1 MFLFYEVGSFVMDI
15 KEELKIIK
23 RGTEEIIS
31 EEELIK
37 KIEKSRKEKTPLRVK
52 QGFDP
57 NAPDIHLG
65 HTVGLRKMR
74 QFQDLGHDIY
84 FLIGDF
90 TGMIG
95 DPSGKSVT
103 RKQLTEE
110 EVKRN
115 AETYKKQVFKIL
127 NPERTKVV
135 FNSHWLKKLSFS
147 EVLKVCSKYTVAR
160 MLERDD
166 FSNRYKGGKPI
177 GIHEFMYPLMQGYDS
192 VAMQA
197 DIELGGTDQKFNLLV
212 GRDIQRE
219 YNQEPQVII
228 TLPLLEGTDG
238 LEKMSKSLNNYIGID
253 ESPQEIYGKAMSVPD
268 NLMIRYFELVTDV
281 SLDEINRIKIG
292 LGSNNL
298 HPRDVKKRLAREI
311 TKLYHGQR
319 AATIAEEEFEKVF
332 KNKLYPEEMKEL
344 ILRKDNLKEGNIWLI
359 KLIALSGVV
368 SSNSEARRL
377 VEQGGVRIN
386 GEKVNDSNL
395 DLTVEEGMI
404 LKIGKLNF
412 IRLIIK

>member
-1 MFLFYEVGSFVMDI
+1 MDI
-15 KEELKIIK
+15 KEELGIIK

-31 EEELIK
+31 EEELVK
-37 KIEKSRKEKTPLRVK
+37 KIEKSRKEKRPLRVK

-95 DPSGKSVT
+95 DPSGKTVT
-103 RKQLTEE
+103 RKQLTVE
-110 EVKRN
+110 EVKKN

-127 NPERTKVV
+127 NPEKTKVV
-135 FNSHWLKKLSFS
+135 FNSHWLGKLSFS

-166 FSNRYKGGKPI
+166 FSNRYKDGKPI
-177 GIHEFMYPLMQGYDS
+177 GIHEFLYPLMQGYDS
-192 VAMQA
+192 VAMKA

-228 TLPLLEGTDG
+228 TLPLLEGIDG
-238 LEKMSKSLNNYIGID
+238 VEKMSKSLNNYIGIN
-253 ESPQEIYGKAMSVPD
+253 ESPQEMYGKAMSIPD
-268 NLMIRYFELVTDV
+268 NLMIRYFELVTNI
-281 SLDEINRIKIG
+281 SLDEINKVKIG
-292 LGSNNL
+292 LENDSI
-298 HPRDVKKRLAREI
+298 HPRDVKKRLARNI
-311 TKLYHGQR
+311 VTLYHSQG
-319 AATIAEEEFEKVF
+319 AAMMAEEEFENVF
-332 KNKLYPEEMKEL
+332 KNKLYPEEIKEL
-344 ILRKDNLKEGNIWLI
+344 ILKKDDLKEGKIWLV
-359 KLIALSGVV
+359 KLIVLSGVV
-368 SSNSEARRL
+368 SNKSEARRI

-386 GEKVNDSNL
+386 GEKVNDPNF
-395 DLTVEEGMI
+395 DVTVEEGMI
-404 LKIGKLNF
+404 LKIGRLNF
-412 IRLIIK
+412 IKLVIK

>member
-1 MFLFYEVGSFVMDI
+1 MDI
-15 KEELKIIK
+15 KEELRIIK

-37 KIEKSRKEKTPLRVK
+37 KIEKSRKEKRPLRVK

-74 QFQDLGHDIY
+74 QFQDLGHDVY

-95 DPSGKSVT
+95 DPSGKSIT

-110 EVKRN
+110 EVKKN

-127 NPERTKVV
+127 NPEKTKVV
-135 FNSHWLKKLSFS
+135 FNSHWLGKLSFS

-166 FSNRYKGGKPI
+166 FSTRYKEGKPI

-192 VAMQA
+192 VAIQA

-219 YNQEPQVII
+219 FNQEPQIII
-228 TLPLLEGTDG
+228 TLPLLEGIDG
-238 LEKMSKSLNNYIGID
+238 VEKMSKSLNNYIGIN
-253 ESPQEIYGKAMSVPD
+253 ESPQEMYGKAMSIPD
-268 NLMIRYFELVTDV
+268 KLMTRYFELVTDV
-281 SLDEINRIKIG
+281 SLDEINKIKMG
-292 LGSNNL
+292 LESNNL
-298 HPRDVKKRLAREI
+298 HPRDVKKRLARELVI
-311 TKLYHGQR
+311 LYHGQS
-319 AATIAEEEFEKVF
+319 AAIMAEEEFEKVF
-332 KNKLYPEEMKEL
+332 KNKLYPEEIKKLEIKKDVL
-344 ILRKDNLKEGNIWLI
+344 KDGKRGIVNLVKDSGILG
-359 KLIALSGVV
+359 STG
-368 SSNSEARRL
+368 EAIRMVR
-377 VEQGGVRIN
+377 QGGVRVN
-386 GEKVNDSNL
+386 GEKISDPHI
-395 DLTVEEGMI
+395 DLTVKDGMI
-404 LKIGKLNF
+404 IKIGRLNF
-412 IRLIIK
+412 IKLVIK

>member
-1 MFLFYEVGSFVMDI
+1 VDI

-37 KIEKSRKEKTPLRVK
+37 KIEKSRKEKRPLRIK

-65 HTVGLRKMR
+65 HSVGLRKMR

-95 DPSGKSVT
+95 DPSGKTVT

-110 EVKRN
+110 EVKKN

-127 NPERTKVV
+127 KPEKTKVV
-135 FNSHWLKKLSFS
+135 FNSHWLGKLSFS

-166 FSNRYKGGKPI
+166 FSNRYKEGKPI

-192 VAMQA
+192 VAIQA

-238 LEKMSKSLNNYIGID
+238 IEKMSKSLNNYIGID
-253 ESPQEIYGKAMSVPD
+253 ESPQEMYGKVMSVPD
-268 NLMIRYFELVTDV
+268 NLMVRYFELVTDV
-281 SLDEINRIKIG
+281 SLDEINKIKIG
-292 LGSNNL
+292 LENNDL

-311 TKLYHGQR
+311 VKLYHRQS
-319 AATIAEEEFEKVF
+319 AAITAEEEFEKVF
-332 KNKLYPEEMKEL
+332 KNKLYPEEIKEL
-344 ILRKDNLKEGNIWLI
+344 EIKKDILKDGKRGIVNLVKD
-359 KLIALSGVV
+359 
-368 SSNSEARRL
+368 SEILGSTGEAIRMVR
-377 VEQGGVRIN
+377 QGGVRVN
-386 GEKVNDSNL
+386 GKKISDPHI
-395 DLTVEEGMI
+395 DLTVKDGMI
-404 LKIGKLNF
+404 IKIGRLNF
-412 IRLIIK
+412 VKLVIK

>member
-1 MFLFYEVGSFVMDI
+1 MMDI

-31 EEELIK
+31 EEELIR
-37 KIEKSRKEKTPLRVK
+37 KIEKSRKEKRPLRVK

-110 EVKRN
+110 EVKEN
-115 AETYKKQVFKIL
+115 ADTYKKQVFKIL
-127 NPERTKVV
+127 NPEKTKVV
-135 FNSHWLKKLSFS
+135 FNSHWLGKLSFA

-166 FSNRYKGGKPI
+166 FANRYKEGKPI

-219 YNQEPQVII
+219 FNQEPQIII

-238 LEKMSKSLNNYIGID
+238 VEKMSKSLNNYIGID
-253 ESPQEIYGKAMSVPD
+253 ESPQAMYGKVMSVPD

-281 SLDEINRIKIG
+281 SLDEIGKIKTG
-292 LGSNNL
+292 LESNDL
-298 HPRDVKKRLAREI
+298 HPRDVKKMLAREI
-311 TKLYHGQR
+311 VKLYHRQS
-319 AATIAEEEFEKVF
+319 AAIVAEEEFEKVF
-332 KNKLYPEEMKEL
+332 KKKLYPEEIKKL
-344 ILRKDNLKEGNIWLI
+344 ILNKDNLKEGKIWLI
-359 KLIALSGVV
+359 KLIVLSGVV
-368 SSNSEARRL
+368 DSKSEARRL
-377 VEQGGVRIN
+377 IEQGGVRIN
-386 GEKVNDSNL
+386 GKKISDL
-395 DLTVEEGMI
+395 HFDLTVEEGMI
-404 LKIGKLNF
+404 LKIGRLNF
-412 IRLIIK
+412 IKLFIK

>member
-1 MFLFYEVGSFVMDI
+1 MDI
-15 KEELKIIK
+15 KEELRIIK
-23 RGTEEIIS
+23 RGTEEIIP
-31 EEELIK
+31 EKELIK
-37 KIEKSRKEKTPLRVK
+37 KIEKSRKEKRPLRVK

-95 DPSGKSVT
+95 DPSGKTVT

-110 EVKRN
+110 EVKKN

-127 NPERTKVV
+127 KPEKTKVV
-135 FNSHWLKKLSFS
+135 FNSHWLGKLSFS

-166 FSNRYKGGKPI
+166 FSTRYKEGKPI

-192 VAMQA
+192 VAIQA

-219 YNQEPQVII
+219 FGQEPQVII

-238 LEKMSKSLNNYIGID
+238 VEKMSKSLNNYIGID
-253 ESPQEIYGKAMSVPD
+253 ESPQEMFGKVMSVPD
-268 NLMIRYFELVTDV
+268 NLMVRYFELVTDV
-281 SLDEINRIKIG
+281 SLDEIDKIKIG
-292 LGSNNL
+292 LESNDL
-298 HPRDVKKRLAREI
+298 HPRNMKKRLAREI
-311 TKLYHGQR
+311 VKLYHGQS
-319 AATIAEEEFEKVF
+319 AAVIAEEEFEKVF
-332 KNKLYPEEMKEL
+332 KNKLYPKKIKEL
-344 ILRKDNLKEGNIWLI
+344 IYNKEDLKDGKIWI
-359 KLIALSGVV
+359 EKMVKDCGTLSSTG
-368 SSNSEARRL
+368 ETIRMIQ
-377 VEQGGVRIN
+377 QGGVKIDGVQILN
-386 GEKVNDSNL
+386 HNEDIKVKD
-395 DLTVEEGMI
+395 GMV
-404 LKIGKLNF
+404 LRIGKLCF
-412 IRLIIK
+412 RKIKIH

>member
-1 MFLFYEVGSFVMDI
+1 MDI
-15 KEELKIIK
+15 IEEIRIIK

-37 KIEKSRKEKTPLRVK
+37 KIEKSRKEKRPLRVK

-103 RKQLTEE
+103 RKQLTEK
-110 EVKRN
+110 EVKKN
-115 AETYKKQVFKIL
+115 AETYKKQVFKVL
-127 NPERTKVV
+127 NPEKTKVV
-135 FNSHWLKKLSFS
+135 FNSHWLGKLSFS

-166 FSNRYKGGKPI
+166 FSNRYKEGKPI
-177 GIHEFMYPLMQGYDS
+177 GIHEFLYPLMQGYDS

-238 LEKMSKSLNNYIGID
+238 VEKMSKSLNNYIGIN
-253 ESPQEIYGKAMSVPD
+253 ESPQEMYGKVMSVPD

-281 SLDEINRIKIG
+281 PLNEIGEIKTG
-292 LGSNNL
+292 LENNNL

-311 TKLYHGQR
+311 VTLYHGQS
-319 AATIAEEEFEKVF
+319 AAITAEEEFEKVF
-332 KNKLYPEEMKEL
+332 KDKLFPEEIKEL
-344 ILRKDNLKEGNIWLI
+344 ILKKDDLKEGNIWLI
-359 KLIALSGVV
+359 KLIVLSGVV
-368 SSNSEARRL
+368 DSKSEARRL

-386 GEKVNDSNL
+386 GEKISDPNFDF
-395 DLTVEEGMI
+395 TVKEGTI

-412 IRLIIK
+412 VKLVIK

>member
-1 MFLFYEVGSFVMDI
+1 MDI
-15 KEELKIIK
+15 KEELRIIK

-37 KIEKSRKEKTPLRVK
+37 KIEKSRKEKRPLRVK

-110 EVKRN
+110 EVKKN
-115 AETYKKQVFKIL
+115 AETYRKQVFKIL
-127 NPERTKVV
+127 NPEKTKVV
-135 FNSHWLKKLSFS
+135 FNSHWLGKLSFP
-147 EVLKVCSKYTVAR
+147 EVLKICSKYTVAR

-166 FSNRYKGGKPI
+166 FSNRYKEGKPI
-177 GIHEFMYPLMQGYDS
+177 GMHEFMYPLMQGYDS
-192 VAMQA
+192 VAIQA

-219 YNQEPQVII
+219 FNQEPQVII

-238 LEKMSKSLNNYIGID
+238 VEKMSKSLNNYIGIN
-253 ESPQEIYGKAMSVPD
+253 ESPQEMYGKTMSVPD
-268 NLMIRYFELVTDV
+268 NFITRYFELVTDV
-281 SLDEINRIKIG
+281 SLDEINKIKIG
-292 LGSNNL
+292 LESNDL

-311 TKLYHGQR
+311 VKLYHGQS
-319 AATIAEEEFEKVF
+319 AAIIAEEEFEKVF
-332 KNKLYPEEMKEL
+332 KNKLFPEEIKEL
-344 ILRKDNLKEGNIWLI
+344 IYNKEDLKDGKIWI
-359 KLIALSGVV
+359 EKMVKDCGTLSSTG
-368 SSNSEARRL
+368 ETIRMIQ
-377 VEQGGVRIN
+377 QGGVKIDGVQILN
-386 GEKVNDSNL
+386 HNKDVKVKD
-395 DLTVEEGMI
+395 GMV
-404 LKIGKLNF
+404 LRIGKLCF
-412 IRLIIK
+412 RKIKIH

>member
-1 MFLFYEVGSFVMDI
+1 MDI
-15 KEELKIIK
+15 IEEIRIIK

-37 KIEKSRKEKTPLRVK
+37 KIEKSRKEKRPLRVK

-103 RKQLTEE
+103 RKQLTEK
-110 EVKRN
+110 EVKKN
-115 AETYKKQVFKIL
+115 AETYKKQVFKVL
-127 NPERTKVV
+127 NPEKTKVV
-135 FNSHWLKKLSFS
+135 FNSHWLGKLSFS

-166 FSNRYKGGKPI
+166 FSNRYKEGKPI
-177 GIHEFMYPLMQGYDS
+177 GIHEFLYPLMQGYDS

-238 LEKMSKSLNNYIGID
+238 VEKMSKSLNNYIGIN
-253 ESPQEIYGKAMSVPD
+253 ESPQEMYGKVMSVPD

-281 SLDEINRIKIG
+281 PLNEIGEIKTG
-292 LGSNNL
+292 LENNNL

-311 TKLYHGQR
+311 VTLYHGQS
-319 AATIAEEEFEKVF
+319 AAITAEEEFEKVF
-332 KNKLYPEEMKEL
+332 KDKLFPEEIKEL
-344 ILRKDNLKEGNIWLI
+344 ILKKDDLKEGNIWLI
-359 KLIALSGVV
+359 KLIVLSGVV
-368 SSNSEARRL
+368 DSKNEARRL

-386 GEKVNDSNL
+386 GEKISDPNFDF
-395 DLTVEEGMI
+395 TVKEGTI

-412 IRLIIK
+412 VKLVIK